1 MKYENFTIAHN
12 FTESATQVIE
22 KTGLIGFAGLL
33 SAAMRGVIKKI
44 LRRVFLLSMVFVLS
58 GQVAAQS
65 RGGDS
70 ALLLVNGNMI
80 TLDDQG
86 SIADSVLIHRGRIVA
101 VGDESGEVA
110 SRAQVIDLG
119 GRTVIPGLFDSHM
132 HFIRATLRPGHDMRT
147 IESATSIDELLDAIR
162 ARAVTVPKGE
172 WITAIGGWDPIQFLD
187 ENRFPTL
194 AELNKASPDHAFLI
208 FLRANGPAATNDL
221 GKDLLGAGGIEVDQD
236 GTIAQG
242 EHSIAAFE
250 YLKSLQTEQDRRRAA
265 IEFMHHAN
273 SLGLTSIRD
282 VAGTERPGA
291 QLFEPDHDYDTILG
305 LWRNGQLTIRTRLMF
320 MSWDE
325 EIGDGTGSSNFE
337 QRLRNSFARFGDE
350 MLRVVGVGEH
360 LVSNPRNPAFVQ
372 ATRLAAQRGWPV
384 EVHSSSPAENQAH
397 IAAFEAAHEVAPIT
411 DLRWSLTHVQQI
423 TADIAQRLKALGGGV
438 TVQVHRYL
446 NRGNLDNNQGGP
458 PLRML
463 VDFGIPVGGGT
474 DSTNAQPMNPWYSIY
489 YMVSGK
495 NVGGYAVNAG
505 QELTRLEALRVYTLG
520 SAWFSH
526 DDDGLGSIEV
536 GKFADLAVLSDDYLT
551 VEEEDIRN
559 LYSVL
564 TLLGGEIVYADPAAL
579 IRYR

>member
-1 MKYENFTIAHN
+1 
-12 FTESATQVIE
+12 
-22 KTGLIGFAGLL
+22 
-33 SAAMRGVIKKI
+33 
-44 LRRVFLLSMVFVLS
+44 VFVLS
-58 GQVAAQS
+58 GQVVAQS
-65 RGGDS
+65 PVDDS
-70 ALLLVNGNMI
+70 ALLLINGNII

-86 SIADSVLIHRGRIVA
+86 SIADSVLIHRGRFVA
-101 VGDESGEVA
+101 VGDDSGEIA
-110 SRAQVIDLG
+110 TSAQVIDLG
-119 GRTVIPGLFDSHM
+119 GRTVIPGLIDSHM
-132 HFIRATLRPGHDMRT
+132 HFVRATLRPGHDMRA
-147 IESATSIDELLDAIR
+147 IESATSIEDLLDAIG
-162 ARAVTVPKGE
+162 ARAATVPEGE
-172 WITAIGGWDPIQFLD
+172 WITAIGGWDPIQFFD

-194 AELNKASPDHAFLI
+194 GELDSASPDHPFMI

-221 GKDLLGAGGIEVDQD
+221 GRDLLLAGGIDVGQD
-236 GTIAQG
+236 GSIAQG
-242 EHSIAAFE
+242 AQSIAAFE
-250 YLKSLQTEQDRRRAA
+250 YLKSLQTPEDRQRGA
-265 IEFMHHAN
+265 IEYMRHAN

-325 EIGDGTGSSNFE
+325 EIGDGSGDSDLE
-337 QRLRNSFARFGDE
+337 QRLRNSFMGFGDE

-372 ATRLAAQRGWPV
+372 ATKLAAQRGWTV
-384 EVHSSSPAENQAH
+384 EEHSSSPVENKAH
-397 IAAFEAAHEVAPIT
+397 IAAFETAHEVAPIS

-423 TADIAQRLKALGGGV
+423 TEDIAQRLQALGGGV

-463 VDFGIPVGGGT
+463 IDIGIPVGGGT

-505 QELTRLEALRVYTLG
+505 QELTRLEALRIYTLG
-520 SAWFSH
+520 SAWFSY
-526 DDDGLGSIEV
+526 DDDDLGSIEV

-551 VEEEDIRN
+551 VAEEDIRN
-559 LYSVL
+559 LYSIL
-564 TLLGGEIVYADPAAL
+564 TLLGGKIVYADPAAL